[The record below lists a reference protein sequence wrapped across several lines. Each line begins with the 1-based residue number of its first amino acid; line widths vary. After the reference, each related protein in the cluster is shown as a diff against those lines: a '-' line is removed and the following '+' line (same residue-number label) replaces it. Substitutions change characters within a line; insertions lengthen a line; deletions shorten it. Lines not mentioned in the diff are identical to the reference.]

1 MDHFADTFTTWL
13 PPPGAASMEGIGSDS
28 PIPITSA
35 TLAANTPVKA
45 YRSIPLSATRSVS
58 RTTPAKSSYATT
70 PSRQSLP
77 LPSGKPF
84 DVVTPTKNHPE
95 PGVLSPSSPA
105 SPLVPLHFI
114 KKASESPPM
123 REKEKER
130 LKAGRRSILG
140 RSTSGSGLSKI
151 EQE

>member
-13 PPPGAASMEGIGSDS
+13 PPPGTAMEGIGSDS

-45 YRSIPLSATRSVS
+45 YRSIPMSATRSVS
-58 RTTPAKSSYATT
+58 RTTPAKSGYTTT
-70 PSRQSLP
+70 PARQSLP
-77 LPSGKPF
+77 LPSSNAF
-84 DVVTPTKNHPE
+84 DIVTPTKTQRE
-95 PGVLSPSSPA
+95 SSLLSPSSPA

-151 EQE
+151 DQE